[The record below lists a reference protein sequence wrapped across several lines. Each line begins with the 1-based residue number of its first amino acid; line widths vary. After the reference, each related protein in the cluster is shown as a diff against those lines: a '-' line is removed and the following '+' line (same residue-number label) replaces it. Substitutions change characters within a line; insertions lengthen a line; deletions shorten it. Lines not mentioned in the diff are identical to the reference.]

1 MATGYSEDLRE
12 KVISYIMSGGSK
24 REASRVFRIGEDTVY
39 RWLRL
44 HKAGD
49 LKAKKRTVYPRKID
63 EQKLRDYVQTH
74 PDHTLEQIAGALS
87 LSIQTIFRWLRRL
100 KITRKKRP
108 RSIKNVTKRNEPTL
122 TNSLNE

>member
-1 MATGYSEDLRE
+1 MATGYSEDLRK

-24 REASRVFRIGEDTVY
+24 REASRVFNIGEDTVY

-49 LKAKKRTVYPRKID
+49 LKAKKRAVYPRKID
-63 EQKLRDYVQTH
+63 EQKLRDYVQAN
-74 PDHTLEQIAGALS
+74 PDHTLEQIAGALN

-108 RSIKNVTKRNEPTL
+108 RSIKNVMKRDDLNL
-122 TNSLNE
+122 TNSLNK